1 MRLCRPGSVL
11 GPQQFFL
18 VEMEKKCKFWKKNSN
33 YKKIFESPDV
43 VSQRNLSPEDMF
55 KAKFGDLGQAG
66 RLINAKKGNQ
76 SFTPEKKKISKKL
89 KIPRKS
95 SPPKLPS
102 WNLIVYPKKN
112 FGVFPFFDKKKRFN

>member
-1 MRLCRPGSVL
+1 
-11 GPQQFFL
+11 
-18 VEMEKKCKFWKKNSN
+18 MEKKCKFWKKKSN
-33 YKKIFESPDV
+33 HKKIFESGDV
-43 VSQRNLSPEDMF
+43 LSQRNLSPEDMF

-102 WNLIVYPKKN
+102 WNLIMYPKKN